1 MKRARRRFTV
11 NENTFGLRVEFYVN
25 TPQALALKRCAAYMG
40 MDASD
45 PENAADDSAA
55 AWCMSH
61 GSWALIWIEDHDSD
75 HGSLVHE
82 LFHVVSYFLR
92 HIESTDEET
101 GAYLAAYLYKKARA
115 KLDKK

>member
-61 GSWALIWIEDHDSD
+61 GSWALIWIEDHSD

>member
-1 MKRARRRFTV
+1 
-11 NENTFGLRVEFYVN
+11 
-25 TPQALALKRCAAYMG
+25 
-40 MDASD
+40 
-45 PENAADDSAA
+45 
-55 AWCMSH
+55 
-61 GSWALIWIEDHDSD
+61 
-75 HGSLVHE
+75 VHE